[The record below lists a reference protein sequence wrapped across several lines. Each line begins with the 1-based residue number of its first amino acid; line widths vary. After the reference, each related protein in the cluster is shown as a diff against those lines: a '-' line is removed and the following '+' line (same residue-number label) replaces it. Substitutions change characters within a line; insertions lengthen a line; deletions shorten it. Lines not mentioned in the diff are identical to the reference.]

1 MYSDIG
7 NPTMLRKLLK
17 WSAVFLTVSAAVF
30 TVLLFVPK
38 DNGRAYRIKIVK
50 NQGISSVG
58 KKLAEDRIVYSRHV
72 LMAAAYA
79 LGVHNRLHTGTYRL
93 PSEVSAW
100 DILQKMRGGRP
111 DLVTVQIIEGSRFAH
126 MRKTIDGTQDIE
138 HDTKGWSDEKLM
150 AEIAPDA
157 VSGNPEGQFFP
168 DSYEVDAGSSDL
180 QIYKAAYKAM
190 QRRLNEAWEGRQ
202 DGLPYKDPYEMLILA
217 SLIEKETGHEAD
229 RAHIASVFVNRLKI
243 GMRLQTDP
251 SVIYGMGDAY
261 KGKIRKADLRRD
273 TPYNTYTRGGLTPT
287 PISLPGKAALDAA
300 AHPSGEKYLYF
311 VSKMDGTGL
320 SQFSHDL
327 TEHNAAVRKYILK
340 K

>member
-1 MYSDIG
+1 
-7 NPTMLRKLLK
+7 MLRKLLK

-30 TVLLFVPK
+30 AALLFVPK
-38 DNGRAYRIKIVK
+38 DNGRAYRIKIAK

-58 KKLAEDRIVYSRHV
+58 RKLAEDRIVFSRHV
-72 LMAAAYA
+72 LTAAAYV

-111 DLVTVQIIEGSRFAH
+111 DSVTVQIIEGSRFSH
-126 MRKTIDGTQDIE
+126 MRKVIDATPDIE
-138 HDTKGWSDEKLM
+138 HDTKGWGNEKLM
-150 AEIAPDA
+150 AEVAPDA
-157 VSGNPEGQFFP
+157 FSGNPEGQFFP
-168 DSYEVDAGSSDL
+168 DSYEIDAGGSDL
-180 QIYKAAYKAM
+180 RIYQIAYKAM
-190 QRRLNEAWEGRQ
+190 QRRLNEAWESRQ
-202 DGLPYKDPYEMLILA
+202 DGLPYKNPYEMLIMA

-229 RAHIASVFVNRLKI
+229 RDHVASVFVNRLKI

-251 SVIYGMGDAY
+251 SVIYGMGAAY

-273 TPYNTYTRGGLTPT
+273 TPYNTYTRGGLPPT
-287 PISLPGKAALDAA
+287 PIALPGKAALDAA

>member
-1 MYSDIG
+1 
-7 NPTMLRKLLK
+7 MLRKLLK

-38 DNGRAYRIKIVK
+38 DNGRAYRIKIAK

-58 KKLAEDRIVYSRHV
+58 RKLAEDRIVYSRHV

-79 LGVHNRLHTGTYRL
+79 LGVHNRLHT
-93 PSEVSAW
+93 
-100 DILQKMRGGRP
+100 
-111 DLVTVQIIEGSRFAH
+111 GSRFAH

-287 PISLPGKAALDAA
+287 PIALPGKAALDAA

>member
-1 MYSDIG
+1 
-7 NPTMLRKLLK
+7 MLRKLLK

-30 TVLLFVPK
+30 AALLFVPK
-38 DNGRAYRIKIVK
+38 DNGRAYRIKIAK

-58 KKLAEDRIVYSRHV
+58 RKLAEDRIVFSRHV
-72 LMAAAYA
+72 LTAAAYV

-111 DLVTVQIIEGSRFAH
+111 DSVTVQIIEGSRFSH
-126 MRKTIDGTQDIE
+126 MRKVIDATPDIG
-138 HDTKGWSDEKLM
+138 HDTKGWSNEKLM
-150 AEIAPDA
+150 AEVAPDA
-157 VSGNPEGQFFP
+157 FGGNPEGQFFP

-180 QIYKAAYKAM
+180 QIYQTAYKAM
-190 QRRLNEAWEGRQ
+190 QRRLNEAWESRQ
-202 DGLPYKDPYEMLILA
+202 DGLPYKNPYEMLIMA

-229 RAHIASVFVNRLKI
+229 RDHVASVFVNRLKI

-251 SVIYGMGDAY
+251 SVIYGMGAAY

-273 TPYNTYTRGGLTPT
+273 TPYNTYTRGGLPPT
-287 PISLPGKAALDAA
+287 PIALPGKAALDAA